1 MRVIRVEG
9 IEKCED
15 SEEIVWHNWNIITN
29 KGEIICYDI
38 KFLEKTVMKIQII
51 LENEICLNLGIG
63 IIKIFPSMMIL
74 PYICKKIFDEFLNY
88 QSINTYLIKGDRLG
102 DYIFKCAGFKKVVEW
117 RRYVQ
122 INRKKYDVLIYTNE
136 R

>member
-38 KFLEKTVMKIQII
+38 KFLEKGHFRVLPEI
-51 LENEICLNLGIG
+51 LHTHGHNKLHYRKSIT
-63 IIKIFPSMMIL
+63 
-74 PYICKKIFDEFLNY
+74 KKD
-88 QSINTYLIKGDRLG
+88 Q
-102 DYIFKCAGFKKVVEW
+102 
-117 RRYVQ
+117 Q
-122 INRKKYDVLIYTNE
+122 
-136 R
+136 